1 MPDYTS
7 IITAFNVSVN
17 ERITEKDTVNSID
30 PIDVGGSITDFSDLL
45 LPILNLIN
53 EFNILS
59 GNIPPTD
66 AQGQDNDM
74 YFEFGAQL
82 KVYKRLNPSSPFWAL
97 KASGDLGVNI
107 LDGNISLQ
115 TSVNENIVTVSSG
128 NWGIDNTIYSKTT
141 QDQYTIPIANLNFDR
156 IDGVFAKNDGTVE
169 YVTGVASS
177 TPAEPATLSNS
188 VRINF
193 IYVPSSS
200 SGNPPYI
207 LDSNNA
213 PVVPPQLDK
222 LMYTNV
228 DLVANG
234 EDNYYLPV
242 NIPSGR
248 IPLGLRIDYEVGNP
262 EYMPGGNIVDGKW
275 GGFTNNNTSVI
286 TVKIG

>member
-7 IITAFNVSVN
+7 LFNAFNVAAN
-17 ERITEKDTVNSID
+17 ARITEKDTPNSID
-30 PIDVGGSITDFSDLL
+30 PVDVGGTFTDFSDLL
-45 LPILNLIN
+45 LPIVNTIN
-53 EFNILS
+53 KFNTLS

-66 AQGQDNDM
+66 AQGIENDE
-74 YFEFGAQL
+74 YFEFGTQL
-82 KVYKRLNPSSPFWAL
+82 KIYRRTNPSSPFWVL

-107 LDGNISLQ
+107 VDGNISLQ
-115 TSVNENIVTVSSG
+115 SSVNEDVLTVSSG
-128 NWGIDNTIYSKTT
+128 NWGIDNTIYDKTV
-141 QDQYTIPIANLNFDR
+141 QDQYTVPAPDLNFNR

-169 YVTGVASS
+169 YVTGLASS
-177 TPAEPATLSNS
+177 TPAEPAAPANS
-188 VRINF
+188 VKVNF
-193 IYVPSSS
+193 IYVPSGS

-207 LDSNNA
+207 LDSNSA

-222 LMYTNV
+222 LTYTNA
-228 DLVANG
+228 DLVADG
-234 EDNYYLPV
+234 EDNWYLPV